1 MRSETVV
8 QEFKTQRVTVGGSA
22 IRLGQQGSS
31 KLFCGVWVKALST
44 NAGIVYVGMDDKA
57 ATNGWEL
64 KADQEVY
71 VPIDDIGMVW
81 AEASIA
87 SQVVCLLFA

>member
-8 QEFKTQRVTVGGSA
+8 EEFRTQRVTVGASA
-22 IRLGQQGSS
+22 MRLGQQGSP
-31 KLFCGVWVKALST
+31 KLFRGVWVKALST

-64 KADQEVY
+64 KADQEVH
-71 VPIDDIGMVW
+71 VPIDDIGKVW

-87 SQVVCLLFA
+87 DQVVCLLFA